1 MDKLFT
7 LRITLTQKLAAI
19 VTAYDGNGIG
29 RERIDI
35 EVTLEGE
42 GEPRT
47 IFPKGSLYVGGP
59 AIGRFCIDGV
69 AARELVLSAVGMR
82 EGDTDEE
89 YFDDYTPEQ
98 LEFSRQWGE
107 AISMAGYNNYCDEDG
122 NALDELDGPD
132 PLEIDA

>member
-7 LRITLTQKLAAI
+7 LRIALTQKLAAI

-47 IFPKGSLYVGGP
+47 IFPKGSLYLTVPILGHLSL
-59 AIGRFCIDGV
+59 DSV
-69 AARELVLSAVGMR
+69 QARELVLSAVGMQDI
-82 EGDTDEE
+82 DTDKEWFE
-89 YFDDYTPEQ
+89 DYTPEQ
-98 LEFSRQWGE
+98 LEFSDQWGQE
-107 AISMAGYNNYCDEDG
+107 IRLAGYNTYCDEDG

>member
-7 LRITLTQKLAAI
+7 LRIALTQKLAAI

-47 IFPKGSLYVGGP
+47 IFPKGSMYVGGP
-59 AIGRFCIDGV
+59 AIGRFCLDGV
-69 AARELVLSAVGMR
+69 AARELVLSAVAMR
-82 EGDTDEE
+82 EGDTDKE

-98 LEFSRQWGE
+98 LEFSQQYGE
-107 AISMAGYNNYCDEDG
+107 TINMASCYTYCDEDG

>member
-7 LRITLTQKLAAI
+7 LRIALTQKLAAI

-69 AARELVLSAVGMR
+69 AARELVLSAVAMR
-82 EGDTDEE
+82 EGDTDKE
-89 YFDDYTPEQ
+89 YFDNYTPEQ

-107 AISMAGYNNYCDEDG
+107 TISMAGYNTYCDEDG